1 MKERLGLS
9 FTSARSMFQII
20 DAIPERSGK
29 WLTKQLSFKDRC
41 EEHFTVRYRD
51 PIEAIKALWG
61 DPAFSKDLVYK
72 PAKVFRGQ
80 TQTED
85 QRIYSEMW
93 TGGLWNAAQVCIAR
107 HIGIHSEIMSR
118 KPFLLEA
125 QSPL

>member
-1 MKERLGLS
+1 MRERLGLS
-9 FTSARSMFQII
+9 FTSARSMFQIV
-20 DAIPERSGK
+20 DTIPEHSGK
-29 WLTKQLSFKDRC
+29 WVTKQLSFKDCC
-41 EEHFTVRYRD
+41 EEHFTIRYRD

-93 TGGLWNAAQVCIAR
+93 TGGLWNAAQVCIAYY
-107 HIGIHSEIMSR
+107 IAISSEIMFR
-118 KPFLLEA
+118 KPSLLEA
-125 QSPL
+125 QSPQ